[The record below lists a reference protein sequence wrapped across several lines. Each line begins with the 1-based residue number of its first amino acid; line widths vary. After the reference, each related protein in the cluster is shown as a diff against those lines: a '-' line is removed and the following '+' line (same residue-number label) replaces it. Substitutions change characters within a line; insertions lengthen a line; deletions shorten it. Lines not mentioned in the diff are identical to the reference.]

1 MKRKAKAIREGIKD
15 IGELLYG
22 VKNNE
27 LRDVFYSYSTDIT
40 FDILDYNPS
49 HRSLYPVPEQ
59 TGYPVNMAWY
69 KEVDTISY
77 IRREIYYIN

>member
-1 MKRKAKAIREGIKD
+1 MKQRSKDICTGIKN
-15 IGELLYG
+15 IGELLHCAN
-22 VKNNE
+22 NNE

-59 TGYPVNMAWY
+59 TGYPVSMGGHH
-69 KEVDTISY
+69 KEVDTVSY
-77 IRREIYYIN
+77 ICGKCII

>member
-1 MKRKAKAIREGIKD
+1 MKQRSKDIRTGIKN
-15 IGELLYG
+15 IGELLHCAN
-22 VKNNE
+22 NNE